1 MTAAIETHGLR
12 KKFRSLLGK
21 ELVAVDCLDLV
32 VERGSVFGLLGPNGA
47 GKTTTI
53 QMLLGNVRPT
63 SGGGSILGKPLGHT
77 PTKQHVGFL
86 PEKFQFHD
94 FLTAEELL
102 HFHGRLVGMD
112 WPDLRKRTDEV
123 LETVGLADRRKS
135 QIREFSKGMQQ
146 RIGLAQAIL
155 HQPSL
160 VILDE
165 PTSALDPIGRRDV
178 RDVIREL
185 KDRGATV
192 MLNSHLLSEVEMA
205 CDSVAIINKGRVVRH
220 GTLASLL
227 LSKSIVEVEAY
238 DVTDEA
244 LGALERFARVVS
256 RDGDRYTV
264 AVNSDNDIPEVAA
277 TLVRH
282 GAKLMQMH
290 YQRESLEEFFIRTIE
305 DDVQGGR
312 SSA

>member
-1 MTAAIETHGLR
+1 MTSAIETHRLR
-12 KKFRSLLGK
+12 KVFRSLLGR
-21 ELVAVDCLDLV
+21 ELVAVDGLDLV

-63 SGGGSILGKPLGHT
+63 AGGGSLLGKPLGHT
-77 PTKQHVGFL
+77 ATKQHIGFL

-94 FLTAEELL
+94 FLTAEEFL

-146 RIGLAQAIL
+146 RVGLAQAIL
-155 HQPSL
+155 HQPAL

-178 RDVIREL
+178 RDVIRHLSE
-185 KDRGATV
+185 RGATV

-205 CDSVAIINKGRVVRH
+205 CDSVAIMNKGRVVRQ
-220 GTLASLL
+220 GTLDSLL
-227 LSKSIVEVEAY
+227 LSKSVVEVEAC

-244 LGALERFARVVS
+244 LTALDRFARVIA

-264 AVNSDNDIPEVAA
+264 TVNADDDIPEVAA

-282 GAKLMQMH
+282 NAKLMQMH
-290 YQRESLEEFFIRTIE
+290 CQRESLEEFFIRTIE
-305 DDVQGGR
+305 DDAQGGQE
-312 SSA
+312 

>member
-21 ELVAVDCLDLV
+21 ELVAVDSLDLV

-63 SGGGSILGKPLGHT
+63 AGGGSLLGKPLGHT
-77 PTKQHVGFL
+77 ATKQHIGFL

-94 FLTAEELL
+94 FLTAEEFL
-102 HFHGRLVGMD
+102 HFHGRLVGME
-112 WPDLRKRTDEV
+112 WPELRKRTDVV
-123 LETVGLADRRKS
+123 LETVGLVDRRKS

-155 HQPSL
+155 HQPEL

-178 RDVIREL
+178 RDVIRQL
-185 KDRGATV
+185 KQRGATV

-220 GTLASLL
+220 GPLDTLL
-227 LSKSIVEVEAY
+227 LSKSIVELEARN
-238 DVTDEA
+238 VTAHALDE
-244 LGALERFARVVS
+244 LSRFARVLS
-256 RDGDRYTV
+256 HEGDRYTV
-264 AVNSDNDIPEVAA
+264 AVNSDDDIPEVAA
-277 TLVRH
+277 VLVRND
-282 GAKLMQMH
+282 AKLMQMQ

-305 DDVQGGR
+305 DDAQGEKG
-312 SSA
+312 

>member
-1 MTAAIETHGLR
+1 MTATIETHGLR

-21 ELVAVDCLDLV
+21 ELVAVDGLDLS

-63 SGGGSILGKPLGHT
+63 GGSGTLLGKPLGHT
-77 PTKQHVGFL
+77 ATKQHIGFL

-94 FLTAEELL
+94 FLTAEEFL

-112 WPDLRKRTDEV
+112 WPDLRRRTDEV
-123 LETVGLADRRKS
+123 LETVGLSDRRKS

-155 HQPSL
+155 HQPAL

-178 RDVIREL
+178 RDVIRHL
-185 KDRGATV
+185 KQRGATV

-220 GTLASLL
+220 GTLDSLL
-227 LSKSIVEVEAY
+227 LSKSVVEVEAR
-238 DVTDEA
+238 DVTQEA
-244 LGALERFARVVS
+244 LDALDRFARVIS
-256 RDGDRYTV
+256 RDADRYTV
-264 AVNSDNDIPEVAA
+264 AVSSDEDIPEVAT

-282 GAKLMQMH
+282 NAKLMQMH
-290 YQRESLEEFFIRTIE
+290 YQRESLEEFFIRTIQ
-305 DDVQGGR
+305 DDAQGGQR
-312 SSA
+312 